1 MGAVAI
7 ALPERAS
14 WSELAAAG
22 VVLSINVG
30 QVSVGVTGPRGPA
43 TVARGEIVWRRDAMV
58 TAWRAGERRTLLAV
72 AGLRRVERIYCL
84 SCADRLP
91 PPVGG
96 DCELCVA
103 ARVLALRDVGALVA
117 RPPALPERSV
127 AAWRAELYGAVARP
141 DPLPPLAAPPT
152 WTCAKCGASVTGQR
166 DRDDE
171 CGACEVRRF
180 GVMDMSRI
188 DAWSRRA

>member
-7 ALPERAS
+7 ALPGRAS
-14 WSELAAAG
+14 WSELATAG
-22 VVLSINVG
+22 VVLSIDVG

-72 AGLRRVERIYCL
+72 AGLRGVERAFCL
-84 SCADRLP
+84 SCADR
-91 PPVGG
+91 VHEHAG
-96 DCELCVA
+96 DCRLCVA

-127 AAWRAELYGAVARP
+127 AAWRAKLYGAVARP
-141 DPLPPLAAPPT
+141 DPLPPLAASPT

-171 CGACEVRRF
+171 CGACEVKRF
-180 GVMDMSRI
+180 GVMGMSRI
-188 DAWSRRA
+188 DAWSRG